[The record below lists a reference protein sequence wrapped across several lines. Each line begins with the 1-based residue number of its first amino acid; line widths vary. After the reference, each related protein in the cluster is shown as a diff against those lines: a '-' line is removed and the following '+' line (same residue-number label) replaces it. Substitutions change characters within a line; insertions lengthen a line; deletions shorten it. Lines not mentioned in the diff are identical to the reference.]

1 MIIDK
6 IGKKIVEKNELLPKI
21 SQNNRVKKEAK
32 KKKIAFLLKDKK
44 FIISLLISYY
54 NDYTIYNLN
63 RQGIYKKS

>member
-6 IGKKIVEKNELLPKI
+6 IGKKIVEKNELLQKI

>member
-44 FIISLLISYY
+44 FIISPLISYY